1 MKVVNE
7 KAVYVQKKDIEFF
20 IKHNIDMPAFILG
33 PLLAESPLKIDDS
46 NKFDFVEYTDDL
58 SMEFFKKM
66 DWILDYNDV
75 KDSSPSE
82 IMEEMINLV
91 LQLDQLGKKI
101 QKMTEEDKQIRP
113 SEMEEY
119 ILLDHYY
126 NGFLDFI
133 GYLNGIHNFEIPGK
147 PQL

>member
-1 MKVVNE
+1 
-7 KAVYVQKKDIEFF
+7 
-20 IKHNIDMPAFILG
+20 
-33 PLLAESPLKIDDS
+33 
-46 NKFDFVEYTDDL
+46 
-58 SMEFFKKM
+58 M

-82 IMEEMINLV
+82 ITEEMINLV